1 MNLESAFTTK
11 KKAPGQLFWI
21 KSDPS
26 TLQAIKN
33 TGYDIV
39 NIGNNHTLDYGQDGL
54 LDTISHVEKLK
65 FPYIGA
71 GKITKDHIQHEK
83 MTVKGKSLNF
93 FPSFDLCLI
102 LIG

>member
-11 KKAPGQLFWI
+11 EKAPGQLFWI

-39 NIGNNHTLDYGQDGL
+39 NVGNNHTLDYGQDGL
-54 LDTISHVEKLK
+54 
-65 FPYIGA
+65 
-71 GKITKDHIQHEK
+71 
-83 MTVKGKSLNF
+83 
-93 FPSFDLCLI
+93 
-102 LIG
+102 

>member
-11 KKAPGQLFWI
+11 EKKAPGQLFWI

-65 FPYIGA
+65 FLTLEP
-71 GKITKDHIQHEK
+71 EK
-83 MTVKGKSLNF
+83 CERCIYSTRNDRKREKV
-93 FPSFDLCLI
+93 
-102 LIG
+102 

>member
-11 KKAPGQLFWI
+11 EKKAHGQLFWI

-71 GKITKDHIQHEK
+71 GKMRKMHIQHEK
-83 MTVKGKSLNF
+83 
-93 FPSFDLCLI
+93 
-102 LIG
+102 

>member
-11 KKAPGQLFWI
+11 EKKAPGQLFWI

-71 GKITKDHIQHEK
+71 GKMRKIVYSTRNDR
-83 MTVKGKSLNF
+83 KGKSLNF